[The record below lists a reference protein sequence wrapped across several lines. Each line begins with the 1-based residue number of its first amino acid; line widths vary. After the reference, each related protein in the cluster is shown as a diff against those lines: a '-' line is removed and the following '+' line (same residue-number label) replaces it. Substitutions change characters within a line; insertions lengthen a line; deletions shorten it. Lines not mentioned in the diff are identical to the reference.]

1 MLAADLAMGR
11 DDYGMRWIQAYR
23 QRTKESE
30 TGLKSVEV
38 LERGA
43 TNLTDAE
50 RAYLQIKERIIT
62 VQMPPG
68 SVIQEAQLIQE
79 LGLGRTPIREALKQL
94 KSENLVVFAPRRGM
108 FVSDV
113 AITDLQQIYEVR
125 VELESLCARLA
136 AQRITPEQLGEL
148 KSLMAECRES
158 DQDDKEL
165 VLSLDRRF
173 HQLMAEAAGNKFLRS
188 EVEKFYN
195 LSLRVWYLAINSIQS
210 QDVDVDAHFEIER
223 AIEIRDADRSE
234 RRMREHIRHFH
245 NMIKLYL

>member
-1 MLAADLAMGR
+1 MRPVDL
-11 DDYGMRWIQAYR
+11 
-23 QRTKESE
+23 
-30 TGLKSVEV
+30 
-38 LERGA
+38 LERDV
-43 TNLTDAE
+43 TNPTDAD
-50 RAYLQIKERIIT
+50 RAYLQIKEKIIT

-68 SVIQEAQLIQE
+68 SVIQEAKLIEE

-94 KSENLVVFAPRRGM
+94 QSENLVVVAPRRGM

-136 AQRITPEQLGEL
+136 AERITPEQLSEL
-148 KSLMAECRES
+148 KGLMVECRES
-158 DQDDKEL
+158 GQEDKEL
-165 VLSLDRRF
+165 ILSLDRRF

-210 QDVDVDAHFEIER
+210 QDLDVDAHFEIAH
-223 AIEIRDADRSE
+223 AIETQDCDGSE

-245 NMIKLYL
+245 DTIRLYL

>member
-1 MLAADLAMGR
+1 MIER
-11 DDYGMRWIQAYR
+11 DVM
-23 QRTKESE
+23 T
-30 TGLKSVEV
+30 
-38 LERGA
+38 
-43 TNLTDAE
+43 LTDAD
-50 RAYLQIKERIIT
+50 RAYLQIKEKIIT

-68 SVIQEAQLIQE
+68 SVIQEARLIQE

-94 KSENLVVFAPRRGM
+94 ESENLVVVAPRRGM

-136 AQRITPEQLGEL
+136 AQRITPEQLSEL
-148 KSLMAECRES
+148 KSLLAECRRS

-173 HQLMAEAAGNKFLRS
+173 HQLMAESAGNKFLRG

-210 QDVDVDAHFEIER
+210 QDVDVDAHFEIAH
-223 AIEIRDADRSE
+223 AIETGDCDRSE
-234 RRMREHIRHFH
+234 RRTRKHIQHFH

>member
-1 MLAADLAMGR
+1 MIER
-11 DDYGMRWIQAYR
+11 DVM
-23 QRTKESE
+23 T
-30 TGLKSVEV
+30 
-38 LERGA
+38 
-43 TNLTDAE
+43 LTDAD
-50 RAYLQIKERIIT
+50 RAYLQIKEKIIT

-68 SVIQEAQLIQE
+68 SVIQEARLIQE

-94 KSENLVVFAPRRGM
+94 ESENLVVVAPRRGM

-136 AQRITPEQLGEL
+136 AQRITPEQLSEL
-148 KSLMAECRES
+148 KSLLAECRRS

-173 HQLMAEAAGNKFLRS
+173 HQLMAESAGNKFLRG

-210 QDVDVDAHFEIER
+210 QDVDVDAHFEIAH
-223 AIEIRDADRSE
+223 AIETGDCDRSE
-234 RRMREHIRHFH
+234 RRTREHIQHFH